1 MNERERD
8 RRFPGHVKVE
18 REALQ
23 MLLTRTRAIASR
35 ATEITETD
43 FTSPARRE
51 LFREAMQA
59 VSSANGEFGGD
70 IAERLS
76 PDARTLFAE
85 LAMTDAATSEEE
97 WPQRADEVFVRLQV
111 FRLEREIKKR
121 RDILQDINP
130 LNEPERHDDLFTTL
144 VGLEAQRRD
153 LLRRIESGV

>member
-23 MLLTRTRAIASR
+23 MLLTRTRAIAPW
-35 ATEITETD
+35 ATQITETD

-59 VSSANGEFGGD
+59 VASSDGVLSAD
-70 IAERLS
+70 ISERLS
-76 PDARTLFAE
+76 PDARTLFTE
-85 LAMTDAATSEEE
+85 LAMTDAGMSEED
-97 WPQRADEVFVRLQV
+97 WPERADEVFVRLQV
-111 FRLEREIKKR
+111 FRLEREIKQR
-121 RDILQDINP
+121 RNVLQDINP
-130 LNEPERHDDLFTTL
+130 LDEPERHDELFTRL